1 MSWHKL
7 PHGVFVAFHVAP
19 ASLEMASAGML
30 QLLDHEMFWLMTAT
44 SFGSYGLAE
53 TAGSVPPF
61 TLISV
66 STRGAGTGVG
76 EGDGVGVGEGE
87 GVGEGVSEGVG
98 PSVGD
103 ASAALVRE
111 ARLGDV

>member
-1 MSWHKL
+1 
-7 PHGVFVAFHVAP
+7 
-19 ASLEMASAGML
+19 
-30 QLLDHEMFWLMTAT
+30 
-44 SFGSYGLAE
+44 
-53 TAGSVPPF
+53 
-61 TLISV
+61 
-66 STRGAGTGVG
+66 
-76 EGDGVGVGEGE
+76 VGVGE

>member
-1 MSWHKL
+1 
-7 PHGVFVAFHVAP
+7 
-19 ASLEMASAGML
+19 
-30 QLLDHEMFWLMTAT
+30 
-44 SFGSYGLAE
+44 
-53 TAGSVPPF
+53 
-61 TLISV
+61 
-66 STRGAGTGVG
+66 
-76 EGDGVGVGEGE
+76 VGEGE